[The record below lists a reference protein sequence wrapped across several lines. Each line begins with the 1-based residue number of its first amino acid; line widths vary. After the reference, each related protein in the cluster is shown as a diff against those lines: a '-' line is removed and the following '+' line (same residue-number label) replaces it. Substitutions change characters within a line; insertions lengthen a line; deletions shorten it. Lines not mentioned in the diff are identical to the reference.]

1 MVRCDAAVRGLGAI
15 KRSFAD
21 HCNSVRM
28 AHSEEYELQ
37 SLRTPCASNQVQG
50 PQEPGKLPKHK
61 PERNC
66 PFNIG
71 IGLFVVQ
78 GGAIDEQ
85 DKAYLPQ
92 LVTSPTTIAIHRV
105 GTRSMTLTQS
115 QR

>member
-1 MVRCDAAVRGLGAI
+1 MPPAY
-15 KRSFAD
+15 
-21 HCNSVRM
+21 NSVRM

-37 SLRTPCASNQVQG
+37 TLRTPCANNQL
-50 PQEPGKLPKHK
+50 QELQESGKLPKHK
-61 PERNC
+61 PERSC

-85 DKAYLPQ
+85 DEVYLPQ

-105 GTRSMTLTQS
+105 GTRPMTLTRS